1 MSSLRTVVG
10 GLEGRVCSHF
20 SPPSARKPVSIGD
33 MCETSGARRAPF
45 KWSALGWVG
54 LAWGISGCQ
63 PAEVK
68 ECRDRYLV
76 THARV
81 AAVDPQDLASV
92 EGALADVQANLDVCE
107 RASLAEEGK
116 QLGIAK
122 RKLESHQSYLHAR
135 GSQKE
140 LTPEQLDAL
149 EKNGDP
155 DCPRGQQYQ
164 YKKSGKKIRCTGSQI
179 LSMNHAE
186 AKAYFAGRGFKLVDT
201 EKGIKAEM
209 GSESYTFEYGDKS
222 SAAECVVIFS
232 QPGIAWQETVA
243 RVTGAMPSRL
253 KEGTPVRVGKTD
265 VPYSLESDPVQA
277 ILRFGTCATSA
288 PPNATTTNQQP
299 AEAK

>member
-1 MSSLRTVVG
+1 MSAMGLGLG
-10 GLEGRVCSHF
+10 G
-20 SPPSARKPVSIGD
+20 A
-33 MCETSGARRAPF
+33 
-45 KWSALGWVG
+45 
-54 LAWGISGCQ
+54 GCQ

-76 THARV
+76 THAQV

-92 EGALADVQANLDVCE
+92 ESALTAVQSNLDVCE
-107 RASLAEEGK
+107 RASLVEESK

-122 RKLESHQSYLHAR
+122 RKLESHQSYLHSR

-140 LTPEQLDAL
+140 LTAEQLDAL

-164 YKKSGKKIRCTGSQI
+164 YKKSGKKIRCTGTQI
-179 LSMNHAE
+179 LSMNFAE
-186 AKAYFAGRGFKLVDT
+186 AKAYFGGRGFKLADT
-201 EKGIKAEM
+201 EKGVKAEM
-209 GSESYTFEYGDKS
+209 GSESYTFEYAEKAN
-222 SAAECVVIFS
+222 AAECVVIFS

-253 KEGTPVRVGKTD
+253 KEGTPVRVGKVD
-265 VPYSLESDPVQA
+265 VPYSLVADPVQA
-277 ILRFGTCATSA
+277 ILRFGTCASST
-288 PPNATTTNQQP
+288 PPNASTTNQQP